1 MPFASE
7 KQRRFLWLNYP
18 KIARKWAEKYTSPLT
33 QSRKRSPEKRKKR
46 STRRKR
52 SPKKRKKRSTRS
64 RKKIKGGMDTS
75 PINTKRK
82 KILGF
87 DERRR
92 LRNKE
97 KLSLSTAYPTSW
109 TKCKQGPG
117 PYCWLAASLLALER
131 YDPKYFDKVV
141 SPMQTLTTEGKQKFN
156 GYFVRLMTPRT
167 SIQKWAKE
175 YDIKNLK
182 PRPQICFIFED
193 KMLTKRRTSRSFE
206 CQGMSAKNKVIDIK
220 NCFRYSL
227 QPQAIQNAVA
237 ILLARGT
244 KGMMPFEA
252 LAGRNIG
259 DSNEAFLTVVP
270 TLKENDIELK
280 LLGRP
285 KNEKDAN
292 AIIIKNWKDA
302 NAIINNKD
310 KIVVVTLHGIKNKN
324 RNAWKHVVVPSKS
337 ELDET
342 KTTTKLTITV
352 RDPHSPLVDSTVS
365 LEWSPSTEKVT
376 MVYSEK
382 KDEVLF
388 SPQFQPEAAA
398 IKYFDKSFLE
408 QVPKTN
414 WDTVKAI
421 WPKTEGSPYYCL
433 VENEPDGRSKINE
446 TKNVEISERER
457 FRKDL
462 KAAREE
468 ARLEILE
475 RAVETKR
482 VAVRGA
488 KKRVKKNVEGGK
500 YKKSRKRSPKKRG
513 TSRKKIKG
521 GMRSP
526 SAKRKR
532 LYGRGNILRLM
543 SPPLAAIELEFINSV
558 GAGNITRVTQL
569 LRDYPDIVNAKGS
582 DGNTALIEAAKGDD
596 LRSLVVL
603 LLAAGADVNAKN
615 DYGWTALMMAVFH
628 DHVENAKLLLEAG
641 ADVNAKNNRGL
652 TALMMAAQYFHDHV
666 ENAELLLEAGADVNV
681 KNNRGQTALMIA
693 NNNDNERMTD
703 LFDRYEKY
711 MTHLYYKPGGDGY
724 LAALARYSAEAK
736 QAI

>member
-33 QSRKRSPEKRKKR
+33 QSRSTHRKRSPEKRKKR

-52 SPKKRKKRSTRS
+52 SPEKRKKRSTRRNRS
-64 RKKIKGGMDTS
+64 PEKRKKRSTRRKKIKGGMDTS
-75 PINTKRK
+75 PITANDKKNWFWPRPRARTKGTVSISDHAK
-82 KILGF
+82 
-87 DERRR
+87 
-92 LRNKE
+92 
-97 KLSLSTAYPTSW
+97 SW

-117 PYCWLAASLLALER
+117 PYCWLAASLLALELN
-131 YDPKYFDKVV
+131 DLKYFDKVV
-141 SPMQTLTTEGKQKFN
+141 SPMQTLTTGGGRQFD
-156 GYFVRLMTPRT
+156 GYFVRLMTPPT
-167 SIQKWAKE
+167 SIQNWAQRYK
-175 YDIKNLK
+175 IKDLK
-182 PRPQICFIFED
+182 PRPQICFIFDD
-193 KMLTKRRTSRSFE
+193 KLMQKETSMSFK
-206 CQGMSAKNKVIDIK
+206 CQVLSRNNEAKNIEK
-220 NCFRYSL
+220 CSRYSL

-244 KGMMPFEA
+244 QKRPFEA
-252 LAGRNIG
+252 LAGRNVR
-259 DSNEAFLTVVP
+259 DSKEAFLTVVP
-270 TLKENDIELK
+270 TLEKDDIKRK
-280 LLGRP
+280 LLTVP
-285 KNEKDAN
+285 NE
-292 AIIIKNWKDA
+292 WKDA
-302 NAIINNKD
+302 NRIINDED
-310 KIVVVTLHGIKNKN
+310 KIVVLTLTGFNFKKHRI
-324 RNAWKHVVVPSKS
+324 WKHVVVPIKS
-337 ELDET
+337 QLVET
-342 KTTTKLTITV
+342 KKTKKITITV
-352 RDPHSPLVDSTVS
+352 RDPHSPLVDSTFS
-365 LEWSPSTEKVT
+365 LELRPSNPLT
-376 MVYSEK
+376 MVYSK
-382 KDEVLF
+382 KTGNVRF
-388 SPQFQPEAAA
+388 SPHEAEAAA
-398 IKYFDKSFLE
+398 INYFAKSKLE
-408 QVPKTN
+408 EVPKTN
-414 WDTVKAI
+414 WDIVKDS
-421 WPKTEGSPYYCL
+421 WPKTKGSPYYCL

-446 TKNVEISERER
+446 TKNNVKISEGER
-457 FRKDL
+457 FRETL
-462 KAAREE
+462 KSAREE
-468 ARLEILE
+468 ARLKILDG
-475 RAVETKR
+475 AVETDR
-482 VAVRGA
+482 VAVERGTRRLRSNEISPEKHA
-488 KKRVKKNVEGGK
+488 RTVEG
-500 YKKSRKRSPKKRG
+500 G
-513 TSRKKIKG
+513 TSRKKIKC

-736 QAI
+736 

>member
-1 MPFASE
+1 
-7 KQRRFLWLNYP
+7 
-18 KIARKWAEKYTSPLT
+18 
-33 QSRKRSPEKRKKR
+33 
-46 STRRKR
+46 
-52 SPKKRKKRSTRS
+52 
-64 RKKIKGGMDTS
+64 MDTS
-75 PINTKRK
+75 PINTERK

-87 DERRR
+87 EERAR
-92 LRNKE
+92 LRNK
-97 KLSLSTAYPTSW
+97 KKKSLSTVYPKSS

-131 YDPKYFDKVV
+131 NDPKYFDKVV
-141 SPMQTLTTEGKQKFN
+141 SPMQTLTTEGKQEFN

-167 SIQKWAKE
+167 SIQKWAKK
-175 YDIKNLK
+175 YNIKNLK

-193 KMLTKRRTSRSFE
+193 KMLTKTGTSRSFE
-206 CQGMSAKNKVIDIK
+206 CQGMMSDKNNVIDIEK
-220 NCFRYSL
+220 CFRYSL

-244 KGMMPFEA
+244 DLKPVQA

-270 TLKENDIELK
+270 TLKDDDIKLK
-280 LLGRP
+280 SLG
-285 KNEKDAN
+285 KDP
-292 AIIIKNWKDA
+292 KNWKDA
-302 NAIINNKD
+302 NTIINDED

-324 RNAWKHVVVPSKS
+324 GNAWKHVVVPSKS
-337 ELDET
+337 ELELDET
-342 KTTTKLTITV
+342 KKITKLTITV

-365 LEWSPSTEKVT
+365 LEWSPSTQKLT

-382 KDEVLF
+382 KDEVRF
-388 SPQFQPEAAA
+388 SPQWKEDAAA

-433 VENEPDGRSKINE
+433 AENKPAGRSTINE
-446 TKNVEISERER
+446 TKNVEISEGER
-457 FRKDL
+457 FRKIL
-462 KAAREE
+462 KAAREEAAREEAAREEAAREEAAREEAAREEAAREE

-475 RAVETKR
+475 RAVETKH
-482 VAVRGA
+482 VAVRGT
-488 KKRVKKNVEGGK
+488 KKRVRKTVEGGK

-513 TSRKKIKG
+513 TSRKKIKC

-558 GAGNITRVTQL
+558 GAGNIT
-569 LRDYPDIVNAKGS
+569 
-582 DGNTALIEAAKGDD
+582 D

-603 LLAAGADVNAKN
+603 LLTAGADVNAKN

>member
-1 MPFASE
+1 
-7 KQRRFLWLNYP
+7 
-18 KIARKWAEKYTSPLT
+18 
-33 QSRKRSPEKRKKR
+33 
-46 STRRKR
+46 
-52 SPKKRKKRSTRS
+52 
-64 RKKIKGGMDTS
+64 MDTS
-75 PINTKRK
+75 PITANK
-82 KILGF
+82 KKDWGF
-87 DERRR
+87 EHRAA
-92 LRNKE
+92 RNKGTVSISDHT
-97 KLSLSTAYPTSW
+97 KSW

-117 PYCWLAASLLALER
+117 PYCWLAASLLALELN
-131 YDPKYFDKVV
+131 DLKYFDKVV
-141 SPMQTLTTEGKQKFN
+141 SPMQTLTAGEEQFD
-156 GYFVRLMTPRT
+156 GYFVRLMTPPT
-167 SIQKWAKE
+167 SIQNWAQRYK
-175 YDIKNLK
+175 IKDLK
-182 PRPQICFIFED
+182 PRPQICFIFDD
-193 KMLTKRRTSRSFE
+193 KLMEKETSMSFK
-206 CQGMSAKNKVIDIK
+206 CQVLSRDNKAKNIEK
-220 NCFRYSL
+220 CSRYSL

-244 KGMMPFEA
+244 QHRPFEA
-252 LAGRNIG
+252 LAGRKLR

-270 TLKENDIELK
+270 TLKKDDIKRK
-280 LLGRP
+280 LLTVP
-285 KNEKDAN
+285 NK
-292 AIIIKNWKDA
+292 WKDA
-302 NAIINNKD
+302 NKIIND
-310 KIVVVTLHGIKNKN
+310 EDEIVVLTLKGLKNENSKE
-324 RNAWKHVVVPSKS
+324 WKHVVVPIKS

-342 KTTTKLTITV
+342 KKTKKLTITV
-352 RDPHSPLVDSTVS
+352 RDPHSPLVDSTFS
-365 LEWSPSTEKVT
+365 LESRPLNPGNPLT
-376 MVYSEK
+376 MVYSK
-382 KDEVLF
+382 KEGKVRF
-388 SPQFQPEAAA
+388 SSQEPEAAA
-398 IKYFDKSFLE
+398 INYFGKSFLE

-414 WDTVKAI
+414 WETVKDI
-421 WPKTEGSPYYCL
+421 WPKTKGSPYYCL
-433 VENEPDGRSKINE
+433 MENDPDGRSKINE
-446 TKNVEISERER
+446 TKNNVKISEGER
-457 FRKDL
+457 FRETL
-462 KAAREE
+462 KSAREE
-468 ARLEILE
+468 ARLKILDG
-475 RAVETKR
+475 AVETDR
-482 VAVRGA
+482 VAVERGTRRLRSNEISPE
-488 KKRVKKNVEGGK
+488 KHTRTVEG
-500 YKKSRKRSPKKRG
+500 G
-513 TSRKKIKG
+513 TSRKKIKC

-736 QAI
+736 